1 MKKKYYMRG
10 LGIGIIVTAI
20 LFTIAFPKQD
30 ATMTDD
36 EVIARAQELGYTKQ
50 TSGVTADDINKIK
63 ENDLK
68 TPTTEDALEETP
80 VPTPEDTPEPTPE
93 ATPEPTPEEPEPPVS
108 PEAPTPTVKE
118 PEKTP
123 SPSPTA
129 TSAPTEKPVKTEY
142 KIKVEKG
149 MSASMVAQKLEEAGA
164 IEDADVLISYIIKE
178 KMADYINIGTFTI
191 PKGASNKEIVDILTK

>member
-63 ENDLK
+63 ENDSK
-68 TPTTEDALEETP
+68 PPTTEDALEETP

-93 ATPEPTPEEPEPPVS
+93 APEPPVS

>member
-63 ENDLK
+63 ENDSK

-80 VPTPEDTPEPTPE
+80 VPTPED
-93 ATPEPTPEEPEPPVS
+93 APEPPAS